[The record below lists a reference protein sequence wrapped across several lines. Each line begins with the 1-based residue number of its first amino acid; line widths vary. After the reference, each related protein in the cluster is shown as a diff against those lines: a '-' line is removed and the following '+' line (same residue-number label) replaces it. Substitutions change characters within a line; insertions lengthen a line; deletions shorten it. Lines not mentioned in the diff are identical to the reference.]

1 MANLTSCCIV
11 LTMNMAVQFYEH
23 QLGDI
28 EKSALLKSI
37 DNPILTS
44 GPICKSV
51 ELQLT
56 EYFSVR
62 NAKLVNSWTNG
73 ALATLM
79 SFGVGPGDEV
89 IIPSMTFIACANIVE
104 LLGAKPVFC
113 DVSEEDLLVSV
124 ESIRPLLTAKT
135 KVIMVVHM
143 YGQMCDVKSIY
154 AEFHPMGIRILEDC
168 AHSFESSRDG
178 YQPGTYSDAAVFSF
192 YATKNI
198 TCGEGGAVITND
210 DSLYSDLTQR
220 VLNGMSAGAVDRFKT
235 GSYSHWTMDVLGIKA
250 NLPDI
255 LASLLPSQI
264 KSASNNLEARRV
276 IAERYDHAFNNSE
289 IRIPLRKQND
299 VHAMH
304 LYPIWIPHG
313 LRDLTLAILSENRIG
328 ATVNFRPV
336 NEMTFYMDKYLD
348 GINKTPV
355 SSSWGAGV
363 LSLPLYP
370 GLSLESQD
378 YVIEIVQSKVFKI
391 ILEAGTNH

>member
-1 MANLTSCCIV
+1 
-11 LTMNMAVQFYEH
+11 MNMAVPFYEH
-23 QLGDI
+23 QLGDG

-56 EYFSVR
+56 EYFGVR

-124 ESIRPLLTAKT
+124 ESIRPLVTART

-154 AEFHPMGIRILEDC
+154 SEFHPLGIRILEDC

-178 YQPGTYSDAAVFSF
+178 YRPGAFSDAAVFSF

-198 TCGEGGAVITND
+198 TCGEGGAVITNND
-210 DSLYSDLTQR
+210 ALYSDLTQR
-220 VLNGMSAGAVDRFKT
+220 VLHGMSAGAVDRFKT

-264 KSASNNLEARRV
+264 KNVNDNLESRRFL
-276 IAERYDHAFNNSE
+276 AERYDHAFSNSE
-289 IRIPLRKQND
+289 IRTPSRKQND

-313 LRDLTLAILSENRIG
+313 LRDLTLAVLSENRIG

-336 NEMTFYMDKYLD
+336 NEMNFYKDKYFDCL
-348 GINKTPV
+348 NETPI

-370 GLSLESQD
+370 GLSIESQD
-378 YVIEIVQSKVFKI
+378 YVIETVQSKVFKI
-391 ILEAGTNH
+391 ILAGAASH

>member
-1 MANLTSCCIV
+1 MV
-11 LTMNMAVQFYEH
+11 VPFYEH
-23 QLGDI
+23 QLGDV

-51 ELQLT
+51 EFQLT
-56 EYFSVR
+56 EYFGVR

-124 ESIRPLLTAKT
+124 ESIRPLVTART

-154 AEFHPMGIRILEDC
+154 SEFHPLGIRVLEDC

-178 YQPGTYSDAAVFSF
+178 YRPGAFSDAAVFSF

-198 TCGEGGAVITND
+198 TCGEGGAVITNND
-210 DSLYSDLTQR
+210 ALYSELTQR
-220 VLNGMSAGAVDRFKT
+220 VLHGMSAGAVDRFKT

-264 KSASNNLEARRV
+264 KNVNDNLESRRFL
-276 IAERYDHAFNNSE
+276 ADRYDQAFNNSY
-289 IRIPLRKQND
+289 IRTPSRKQND

-313 LRDLTLAILSENRIG
+313 LRDLTLAVLSENRIG

-336 NEMTFYMDKYLD
+336 NEMNFYKDKYFDCL
-348 GINKTPV
+348 NETPI

-370 GLSLESQD
+370 GLSIESQD
-378 YVIEIVQSKVFKI
+378 YVIETVQSKVFKI
-391 ILEAGTNH
+391 ILAGAASH

>member
-1 MANLTSCCIV
+1 
-11 LTMNMAVQFYEH
+11 MAVPFYEH
-23 QLGDI
+23 QLGDG

-56 EYFSVR
+56 EYFGVR

-124 ESIRPLLTAKT
+124 ESIRPLVTART

-154 AEFHPMGIRILEDC
+154 SEFHPLGIRILEDC

-178 YQPGTYSDAAVFSF
+178 YRPGAFSDAAVFSF

-198 TCGEGGAVITND
+198 TCGEGGAVITNND
-210 DSLYSDLTQR
+210 ALYSDLTQR
-220 VLNGMSAGAVDRFKT
+220 VLHGMSAGAVDRFKT

-264 KSASNNLEARRV
+264 KNVNDNLESRRFL
-276 IAERYDHAFNNSE
+276 AERYDHAFSNSE
-289 IRIPLRKQND
+289 IRTPSRKQND

-313 LRDLTLAILSENRIG
+313 LRDLTLAVLSENRIG

-336 NEMTFYMDKYLD
+336 NEMNFYKDKYFDCL
-348 GINKTPV
+348 NETPI

-370 GLSLESQD
+370 GLSIESQD
-378 YVIEIVQSKVFKI
+378 YVIETVQSKVFKI
-391 ILEAGTNH
+391 ILAGAASH

>member
-1 MANLTSCCIV
+1 MKMDV
-11 LTMNMAVQFYEH
+11 PFYKH
-23 QLGDI
+23 QLDEI

-56 EYFSVR
+56 EYFGVR

-73 ALATLM
+73 ALGTLM

-104 LLGAKPVFC
+104 LLGAKPIFC

-124 ESIRPLLTAKT
+124 ENIRPLVTART

-154 AEFHPMGIRILEDC
+154 SEFHPLGIRILEDC
-168 AHSFESSRDG
+168 AHSFESSRDS
-178 YQPGTYSDAAVFSF
+178 YQPGAFSDAAVFSF

-198 TCGEGGAVITND
+198 TCGEGGAVITNND
-210 DSLYSDLTQR
+210 ALHSDLTQR
-220 VLNGMSAGAVDRFKT
+220 VLHGMSVGAVDRFKT

-264 KSASNNLEARRV
+264 AKASDKLESRRV
-276 IAERYDHAFNNSE
+276 LAERYDDAFSNSE
-289 IRIPLRKQND
+289 IRIPSRKKND

-313 LRDLTLAILSENRIG
+313 LRDLTLAILSENGIG

-336 NEMTFYMDKYLD
+336 NEMNFYKKKYIETL
-348 GINKTPV
+348 NKTPI

-370 GLSLESQD
+370 GLSIESQD
-378 YVIEIVQSKVFKI
+378 YVIEIIQSKVVKI
-391 ILEAGTNH
+391 ILEAGKNN

>member
-1 MANLTSCCIV
+1 
-11 LTMNMAVQFYEH
+11 MAVPFYEH
-23 QLGDI
+23 QLGDV

-51 ELQLT
+51 EFQLT
-56 EYFSVR
+56 EYFGVR

-124 ESIRPLLTAKT
+124 ESIRPLVTART

-143 YGQMCDVKSIY
+143 YGQMCDIKSIY
-154 AEFHPMGIRILEDC
+154 SEFHPLGIRILEDC

-178 YQPGTYSDAAVFSF
+178 YRPGAFSDAAVFSF

-198 TCGEGGAVITND
+198 TCGEGGAVITNND
-210 DSLYSDLTQR
+210 ALYSDLTQR
-220 VLNGMSAGAVDRFKT
+220 VLHGMSAGAVDRFKT

-264 KSASNNLEARRV
+264 KNVNDNLESRRFL
-276 IAERYDHAFNNSE
+276 AERYDHAFSNSE
-289 IRIPLRKQND
+289 IRTPSRKQND

-313 LRDLTLAILSENRIG
+313 LRDLTLAVLSENRIG

-336 NEMTFYMDKYLD
+336 NEMNFYKDKYFDCL
-348 GINKTPV
+348 NETPI

-370 GLSLESQD
+370 GLSIESQD
-378 YVIEIVQSKVFKI
+378 YVIETVQSKVFKI
-391 ILEAGTNH
+391 ILAGAASH

>member
-1 MANLTSCCIV
+1 
-11 LTMNMAVQFYEH
+11 MAVPFYEH
-23 QLGDI
+23 QLGDV

-51 ELQLT
+51 EFQLT
-56 EYFSVR
+56 EYFGVR

-124 ESIRPLLTAKT
+124 ENIRPLVTART

-154 AEFHPMGIRILEDC
+154 SEFHPLGIRILEDC

-178 YQPGTYSDAAVFSF
+178 YRPGAFSDAAVFSF

-198 TCGEGGAVITND
+198 TCGEGGAVITNND
-210 DSLYSDLTQR
+210 ALYSDLTQR
-220 VLNGMSAGAVDRFKT
+220 VLHGMSAGAADRFKT

-264 KSASNNLEARRV
+264 KNVNDNLESRRFL
-276 IAERYDHAFNNSE
+276 AERYDHAFSNSE
-289 IRIPLRKQND
+289 IRTPSRKQND

-313 LRDLTLAILSENRIG
+313 LRDLTLAVLSENRIG

-336 NEMTFYMDKYLD
+336 NEMNFYKDKYFDCL
-348 GINKTPV
+348 NETPI

-370 GLSLESQD
+370 GLSIESQD
-378 YVIEIVQSKVFKI
+378 YVIETVQSKVFKI
-391 ILEAGTNH
+391 ILAGGASH

>member
-1 MANLTSCCIV
+1 MEPTSV
-11 LTMNMAVQFYEH
+11 PFYEH
-23 QLGDI
+23 QLSDT

-51 ELQLT
+51 ETQLT
-56 EYFSVR
+56 EFFGVR

-113 DVSEEDLLVSV
+113 DVSGEDLLMGVN
-124 ESIRPLLTAKT
+124 EIRPLVTQKT

-143 YGQMCDVKSIY
+143 YGQMCDVKGIQS
-154 AEFHPMGIRILEDC
+154 EFQPLGIRILEDC

-178 YQPGTYSDAAVFSF
+178 YKPGAHSDAAVFSF
-192 YATKNI
+192 YATKNV
-198 TCGEGGAVITND
+198 TCGEGGAIITND
-210 DSLYSDLTQR
+210 DDLHADITQR
-220 VLNGMSAGAVDRFKT
+220 VLHGMSAGAVDRFKT
-235 GSYSHWTMDVLGIKA
+235 GSYSHWNMEVLGIKA

-264 KSASNNLEARRV
+264 ANANVRLEFRQNLV
-276 IAERYDHAFNNSE
+276 ERYDNAFSDSA
-289 IRIPLRKQND
+289 IRIPSRNHDQ
-299 VHAMH
+299 VHAFH
-304 LYPIWIPHG
+304 LYPIWIPNG
-313 LRDLTLAILSENRIG
+313 LRDSVLKILSENKIG

-336 NEMTFYMDKYLD
+336 NEMSYYIRKYGSSL
-348 GINKTPV
+348 NKTPI

-370 GLSLESQD
+370 GLSSKSQD
-378 YVIEIVQSKVFKI
+378 YVIQTVQNRVFALI
-391 ILEAGTNH
+391 SETGIND